1 MNLRDR
7 VGQNI
12 QELRRSLGIS
22 QEDLALRAQINRGYM
37 GKVENGKYSVS
48 LDILEKIS
56 RVLDVDPSALLRP
69 RLTIAPDANCQDDHG
84 DLGQNSRS

>member
-12 QELRRSLGIS
+12 QELRRSLGVS
-22 QEDLALRAQINRGYM
+22 QEDLALRARINRGYM

-56 RVLDVDPSALLRP
+56 LVLEVDPSVLLRP
-69 RLTIAPDANCQDDHG
+69 RDIQDPAAERQGVHDG
-84 DLGQNSRS
+84 LGQKSNS

>member
-22 QEDLALRAQINRGYM
+22 QEDLALRGHINRGYM
-37 GKVENGKYSVS
+37 GKIENGKYSVS
-48 LDILEKIS
+48 LDILEKIAL
-56 RVLDVDPSALLRP
+56 VLDVDPSVLLRP
-69 RLTIAPDANCQDDHG
+69 RETQIPGAESRENHG
-84 DLGQNSRS
+84 GLDQQSKS

>member
-22 QEDLALRAQINRGYM
+22 QEDLALRARINRGYM

-56 RVLDVDPSALLRP
+56 LVLQVDPSVLLRP
-69 RLTIAPDANCQDDHG
+69 RDTQNPASECPGNSAS
-84 DLGQNSRS
+84 LGQNSSS